1 MCKMCV
7 EWSNSGYER
16 EKKGGDP
23 DPSVSTLFLHFEPQ
37 PYKKKLKLNF
47 RNIIYNQ
54 FI

>member
-23 DPSVSTLFLHFEPQ
+23 DPSVEFSTLFLHFEPL
-37 PYKKKLKLNF
+37 PYYKKLKLNC
-47 RNIIYNQ
+47 RNIIYN
-54 FI
+54 